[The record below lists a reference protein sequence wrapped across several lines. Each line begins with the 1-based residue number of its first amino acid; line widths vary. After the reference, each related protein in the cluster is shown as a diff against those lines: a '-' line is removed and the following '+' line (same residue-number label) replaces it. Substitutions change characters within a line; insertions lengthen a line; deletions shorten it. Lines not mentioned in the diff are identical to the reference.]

1 MSVKLRSLWGGV
13 LIQLVIYLGVNESG
27 FATHLHGRRGYLVEM
42 LGVWSQLL
50 STERMISNH
59 SAVVVK

>member
-1 MSVKLRSLWGGV
+1 MSVKLRSLWGRV
-13 LIQLVIYLGVNESG
+13 LIQLVIYLGVDESG
-27 FATHLHGRRGYLVEM
+27 FATHLHGRRGYLVEIF
-42 LGVWSQLL
+42 GVWSQLL